1 MGYWGQRLDQVHK
14 SESSRHTE
22 RSLHRILR
30 CFAIHLAEDFCL
42 FIKRIHLHLHKLGL
56 NFDHFLE
63 IFGLAESLHCLRFI
77 DHRQCFSHI
86 RLTNSKLARNSRWC
100 DTRFESG
107 ADRVQLSRVREE
119 GTSTCR

>member
-77 DHRQCFSHI
+77 HHPPMLFAHPIDEFQ
-86 RLTNSKLARNSRWC
+86 T
-100 DTRFESG
+100 G
-107 ADRVQLSRVREE
+107 AQFAMVRYPL
-119 GTSTCR
+119 